1 MSKDMGHEDLPRTF
15 EHIIIIIII
24 IIIIME
30 MGRQKNSRGNHCTF
44 NSTGN
49 LQDLQ

>member
-1 MSKDMGHEDLPRTF
+1 MSKDMGHKDLPRNF
-15 EHIIIIIII
+15 EH

-30 MGRQKNSRGNHCTF
+30 MGRQKNSRGNQCTY